1 MRTFEEWKSGV
12 VRRPACRRHLHI
24 RTVMNGEKRSI
35 LKPSFRHRQP
45 VGIKKTLTESCGGVV
60 IISRI
65 LTLQNFNSGERQSRN
80 IYIPLS
86 PSSRFS
92 STAGQGGPPGVAIR
106 PLSHCNGVLV
116 ALQRTPR
123 CNAVRPLRQDFRPD
137 FIAHFHWFRRN
148 VLYIRQ

>member
-1 MRTFEEWKSGV
+1 MACPAPGMPSPSSYPDSHG
-12 VRRPACRRHLHI
+12 RREAKHPETI
-24 RTVMNGEKRSI
+24 I
-35 LKPSFRHRQP
+35 PSPCQP
-45 VGIKKTLTESCGGVV
+45 VGMKKTLTESCGGVV

-65 LTLQNFNSGERQSRN
+65 LTLQNFNSRERQSRN

-116 ALQRTPR
+116 ALQRDVR
-123 CNAVRPLRQDFRPD
+123 CNAARALRQDFRPD
-137 FIAHFHWFRRN
+137 FIAHFHDFRRN
-148 VLYIRQ
+148 TLALRQ